1 MICLLFGM
9 LSAFIYS
16 RLQSTEKC
24 KVHSVKVINMWLSVI
39 RFAECFVP
47 ARCLSDWNEQKDTP
61 PHTHTHLLFRIVS
74 ASWVTSSQASFT
86 FSMCVFSR
94 RIYKLIRTYELKLL
108 FVCSHCVA

>member
-24 KVHSVKVINMWLSVI
+24 KVHSDKVFNLCLSVVT

-47 ARCLSDWNEQKDTP
+47 ARCLSGWNEQKDKSP
-61 PHTHTHLLFRIVS
+61 PADLLFRIVS
-74 ASWVTSSQASFT
+74 ASWV
-86 FSMCVFSR
+86 
-94 RIYKLIRTYELKLL
+94 
-108 FVCSHCVA
+108 HCTA